1 MKNIMKKLTACF
13 LMLIMIT
20 GMIVTGGK
28 TRSVKAAEA
37 TKKFKIHFIDVGCA
51 DAALLQYGEGSSAKY
66 ALIDSGAAS
75 YHNSKDE
82 TIDQTKTP
90 VYEYL
95 KKMGVTHLQFVI
107 ITHPHQDHI
116 GGMAKIL
123 SDENILIDT
132 IYGNDLNVEYLK
144 SEDQTSETASWTE
157 FDTKVYNNFKQTLEE
172 RNEKAQSHFWNSKL
186 KVDYV
191 VPTAG
196 DEISF
201 GGAKI
206 QFFGTLENDYQYGR
220 KVNLNTR
227 QENKYS
233 IVTKITYGKNTFLM
247 TGDAQKETIQKIL
260 AKGYDLT
267 AQVIKEPHHGY
278 QDVTEEELNEGY
290 KYSDHKLVIDESK
303 ANIAVVSNGYMNASN
318 VPYKKVLKDL
328 SKLNVYETSDR
339 GTIVITSDGS
349 QLSIETE
356 KGDNAPSVAG
366 SLSDSADSFPL
377 LQSISVKSNTSTKLT
392 PMETNK
398 EDIYNT
404 CENKNITVKLSATAR
419 SFTKLLSI
427 QYKFVKAG
435 VDEKT
440 VAYKTGTSLTLGDGS
455 YGTIYVKY
463 NTALGSNEIKLPGF
477 MVDSKA
483 PTNVKIK
490 ANKSGIKTLSTS
502 KKNTYKKAFKNS
514 VKFTF
519 LADYGISGKSK
530 TQYKIVPKGKKASK
544 YKWKTADELTYKT
557 KNKEVR
563 LYVRFV
569 DKAGH
574 VTTKKTNGFYIKKA
588 AKKASKTKK

>member
-13 LMLIMIT
+13 LMLVMTIGMIIT
-20 GMIVTGGK
+20 GGSTS
-28 TRSVKAAEA
+28 SVKAAEK
-37 TKKFKIHFIDVGCA
+37 TKFKIHFIDVGCA

-75 YHNSKDE
+75 YHESTDE

-90 VYEYL
+90 AYEYL
-95 KKMGVTHLQFVI
+95 KKMGVTHLEFVI

-123 SDENILIDT
+123 SDEDILIDT

-144 SEDQTSETASWTE
+144 SSDNKDEQSSETARWTE
-157 FDTKVYNNFKQTLEE
+157 FDTQVYNNFKQTLEE
-172 RNEKAQSHFWNSKL
+172 RNEKAENSFLKRKL
-186 KVDYV
+186 KVKYV

-206 QFFGTLENDYQYGR
+206 KFYGTLENDYQYGR

-233 IVTKITYGKNTFLM
+233 IVTKITYGSNTFLM
-247 TGDAQKETIQKIL
+247 TGDAQQETIEKIVK
-260 AKGYDLT
+260 KGYDLT
-267 AQVIKEPHHGY
+267 AQVLKEPHHGY
-278 QDVTEEELNEGY
+278 QDVTEENKKIPGY
-290 KYSDHKLVIDESK
+290 TSDHKYLIDRTG
-303 ANIAVVSNGYMNASN
+303 ANIAVISNGYKNKGK
-318 VPYKKVLKDL
+318 VPYPSVLKDL

-339 GTIVITSDGS
+339 GTIIMTSDGS

-356 KGDNAPSVAG
+356 KGNNAPSVLG
-366 SLSDSADSFPL
+366 SMSDSANSFPL
-377 LQSISVKSNTSTKLT
+377 LSSISVSSNASKKLT
-392 PMETNK
+392 PMEISKAET
-398 EDIYNT
+398 YNP
-404 CENKNITVKLSATAR
+404 CETKDITVKFSAKAR

-427 QYKFVKAG
+427 QYKFVKKG
-435 VDEKT
+435 VDEKS
-440 VAYKTGTSLTLGDGS
+440 VAYKTGTSLTLKDGS

-463 NTALGSNEIKLPGF
+463 NTALGSNEIKLPGL
-477 MVDSKA
+477 MVDTKA
-483 PTNVKIK
+483 PTSTKIK

-502 KKNTYKKAFKNS
+502 KKNTYKKVFKNS

-519 LADYGISGKSK
+519 SADYGISGKSK
-530 TQYKIVPKGKKASK
+530 TQYKIVPKGKSSSK
-544 YKWKTADELTYKT
+544 YKWKTADKLTYKT
-557 KNKEVR
+557 KNKKVR
-563 LYVRFV
+563 LYVRFI

-574 VTTKKTNGFYIKKA
+574 ATTKKTNGFYIKKA
-588 AKKASKTKK
+588 SKTKK